1 MYVHSVKL
9 INYKSIGDY
18 PESEIILE
26 PRITAVIGKNES
38 GKSNVLT
45 GLSQIQLITG
55 KDSSFTTN
63 NANRNAP
70 TGTQI
75 RFEVILKPSEADK
88 ALDICEDTVV
98 VLEKGSYVA
107 TGGLL
112 KAYLAKVD
120 EHVHSFLKILD
131 AIGKNPFQLN
141 DQERQSY
148 NGYKEEL
155 LRTEYLNTPR
165 KSLAFEFMKA
175 RIGKLPPDICKE
187 MTFLVEAAQL
197 EWTKLFT
204 RLPAF
209 FYREADKHLNTT
221 YKVEDVDKELKSRTV
236 NPNSLLREFVKVIDI
251 PEDDFIAAVRS
262 GTTPTQISSRKRI
275 NRAVNE
281 KINQRFQEFYA
292 TERISLELFFD
303 AGVLSFSVQ
312 SEDGEAVNAV

>member
-9 INYKSIGDY
+9 INYKSIGDC

-38 GKSNVLT
+38 GKSNVLN
-45 GLSQIQLITG
+45 GLAQIQLITG
-55 KDSSFTTN
+55 KDSAFTAN

-70 TGTQI
+70 TGTKI
-75 RFEVILKPSEADK
+75 RFEIILKPAETDK
-88 ALDICEDTVV
+88 AMDICEDTIV

-112 KAYLAKVD
+112 NAYVAKVD
-120 EHVHSFLKILD
+120 VHVQSFVEILD

-148 NGYKEEL
+148 NGYRKEL
-155 LRTEYLNTPR
+155 LRTNYLNTPR

-175 RIGKLPPDICKE
+175 RIGKLPPDIREK

-197 EWTKLFT
+197 EWAKLFT

-209 FYREADKHLNTT
+209 FYREAAKHLNTI
-221 YKVEDVDKELKSRTV
+221 YKLECSQLGKYRKLQKTICANLK
-236 NPNSLLREFVKVIDI
+236 II
-251 PEDDFIAAVRS
+251 
-262 GTTPTQISSRKRI
+262 
-275 NRAVNE
+275 
-281 KINQRFQEFYA
+281 
-292 TERISLELFFD
+292 
-303 AGVLSFSVQ
+303 
-312 SEDGEAVNAV
+312 